1 MKACRNRWLKTAGSP
16 TGESPWSRVGVRRA
30 SHEETGFRALGRR
43 QVGLHV
49 PEHGRGKV
57 QTHFHG
63 LQGRLIG
70 KREGSADIGPG
81 RHQRLER
88 NRGLISLHHLGGD
101 AGVLAGQRREAV
113 GVDFAK
119 PVVLVEAEPGPVGF
133 PAPIA
138 GGGGVARVHPVAG
151 ADQQVL
157 GQPDFEIRIGL
168 HAQGHDP
175 RHQGRCGRGSSEVG
189 RVVRVGERITRP
201 RVIVVAIRAHAVGR
215 GDLQLVG
222 TKAGGGGRD
231 ENARAK
237 ATVGSEGSAAGQRRD
252 VDDIR
257 AGTLA
262 SPVGVFKGLG
272 ARVAGGDAMNGAGRG

>member
-1 MKACRNRWLKTAGSP
+1 MKACWNRWLKTAGSP

-88 NRGLISLHHLGGD
+88 NRFLMPLHHLRSD

-113 GVDFAK
+113 GIDFAK

-168 HAQGHDP
+168 QAQGHDP
-175 RHQGRCGRGSSEVG
+175 RHQGRGGRGPTEVG
-189 RVVRVGERITRP
+189 RVVLVGERIAR
-201 RVIVVAIRAHAVGR
+201 RLVIVVAIRAHAVGR
-215 GDLQLVG
+215 GDFKLSG
-222 TKAGGGGRD
+222 APAGRGGRD

-237 ATVGSEGSAAGQRRD
+237 ATVVGKDPAAGQRRN
-252 VDDIR
+252 VDDVG

-262 SPVGVFKGLG
+262 SPVGVFRGLG
-272 ARVAGGDAMNGAGRG
+272 ARVAGGNTMDGAGRG